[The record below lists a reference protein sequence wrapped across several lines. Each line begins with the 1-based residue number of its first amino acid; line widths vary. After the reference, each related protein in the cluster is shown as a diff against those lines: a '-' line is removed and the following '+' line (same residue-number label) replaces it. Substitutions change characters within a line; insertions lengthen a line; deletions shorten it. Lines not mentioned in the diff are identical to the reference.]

1 MPRQKR
7 VLSPTQVYHV
17 MVRGNSGRD
26 IFLDNDDRQR
36 LLRIIINKKRE
47 NQFIL
52 YAYCL
57 MDNHFHLVLKECDDN
72 ISHIMKRIN
81 TTYVVYF
88 NKKYQ
93 INGHLFQNRFKSEIV
108 ENDAY
113 LLALVRYVHNNPL
126 KAGLVD
132 TLENYQW
139 SSFLY
144 YIRPNT
150 KKIVN
155 TIDILKFFSE
165 DPSQALHQ
173 FIEFS
178 FKEEEKYSFLE
189 NKENKNNLRELNSDA
204 KVKSFLDQFLKRN
217 KLDLDSIFEK
227 RNKGFRD
234 KLIQEL
240 RERSIYSD
248 REIAEFLNID
258 RGIIYRAGRNE
269 S

>member
-7 VLSPTQVYHV
+7 TLSPTKIYHI
-17 MVRGNSGRD
+17 MVRGNAGRD
-26 IFLDNDDRQR
+26 IFFDEEDRKKI
-36 LLRIIINKKRE
+36 LRIIDNKKRE
-47 NQFIL
+47 REFEI

-81 TTYVVYF
+81 TTYVLYF

-139 SSFLY
+139 SSFLN
-144 YIRPNT
+144 YIKPNK
-150 KKIVN
+150 KKIIN
-155 TIDILKFFSE
+155 TTDILKFFSE
-165 DPSQALHQ
+165 DLSQALHQ
-173 FIEFS
+173 FIAFS

-189 NKENKNNLRELNSDA
+189 NKENKNNHRELNSDA
-204 KVKSFLDQFLKRN
+204 KVKNFRDQFLKRN
-217 KLDLDSIFEK
+217 KTNLDSLSERK
-227 RNKGFRD
+227 NKAIRD

-240 RERSIYSD
+240 KEKSIFSY
-248 REIAEFLNID
+248 REIADFLNLG
-258 RGIIYRAGRNE
+258 RGMVLQIRRE
-269 S
+269 K